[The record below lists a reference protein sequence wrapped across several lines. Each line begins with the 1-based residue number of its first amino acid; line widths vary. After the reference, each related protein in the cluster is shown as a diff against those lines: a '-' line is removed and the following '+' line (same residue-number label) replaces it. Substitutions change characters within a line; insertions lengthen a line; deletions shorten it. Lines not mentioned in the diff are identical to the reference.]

1 MDIDRFLPARHAD
14 AELVLPRRGVAPWSP
29 APSAAAPAAP
39 SDWQRYATAATRYRW
54 LVLAIALAGTLA
66 GLVATR
72 FLNPQYA
79 ARATLWIET
88 AGHEREPTAEDG
100 LVVTPSWSTLVTSHA
115 VMEPVVQRLRLFV
128 RPAEPNDSAL
138 FTNLVITERLVP
150 GTYTFRVAA
159 NGTAFELAREDGTV
173 VQRGTPGDTVGTAMG
188 FTWLPSAAALS
199 PKRELEFSLRTP
211 ADAAAQLGREL
222 RIRPDAGGSFV
233 RLELRG
239 TDPVRT
245 TATLN
250 GVAEQAVRVAA
261 ELKRQKFKE
270 LESILGEQYAY
281 SRNALQ
287 SAEAAL
293 AAFQVKSA
301 DLLRER
307 GQPTTASLDATGDP
321 TVRSS
326 LELRLTVEDLRRQR
340 RELEQQLAQMARG
353 GPRLDALNAV
363 TAARESPALS
373 AAMQELATKQAEL
386 RSLQYRYTEQSSP
399 VQQLRKDIRELEQ
412 ATIPALTRQVV
423 AELQARESA
432 IAPRVDSAFT
442 DLRAVPSR
450 ALVQARLER
459 ELANAEA
466 LNTAVGQRYEAARL
480 SLLSSLPD
488 IRVLD
493 VANVPHRPVADYAP
507 LLVALAFL
515 TSLLLGIVVANVRD
529 RVDPRLRHPEQV
541 TQEMRLPI
549 LGAIP
554 LLRPRRP
561 VKEGEPFAEA
571 LDAFRGLRLR
581 VLHAHGVD
589 GPVLLTITSPAAG
602 EGKSFVSL
610 NLSLAFAYAGY
621 RTLLIDGDVRRGGLH
636 SSLRHQQRPGLT
648 DVLAGEVPME
658 EAIHTTA
665 YPGLSFM
672 SSGTRM
678 HRAPE
683 LLMSPRLRE
692 LIDLGRDQYG
702 VVIVDS
708 PPLVAGI
715 DPLVLATATGNMLCV
730 LRSGA
735 TDLSLASAKIDVAD
749 TLPVRVIGAV
759 LNAVR
764 GTGPFRYYT
773 YDATD
778 YQEVELPGTAK
789 RDSWRTLL
797 GGKT

>member
-14 AELVLPRRGVAPWSP
+14 AELVLPRRAMAPY
-29 APSAAAPAAP
+29 APPAAPAAPLPP
-39 SDWQRYATAATRYRW
+39 SDWQRYATAIGRHRW
-54 LVLAIALAGTLA
+54 LVLAITLLGTLA

-72 FLNPQYA
+72 LLNPQYA

-88 AGHEREPTAEDG
+88 AGHERQPAAEDG
-100 LVVTPSWSTLVTSHA
+100 LVVTPSWSTLVTSQS
-115 VMEPVVQRLRLFV
+115 VMEPVVTQLRLFV
-128 RPAEPNDSAL
+128 HPAEPNDSTLLGAL
-138 FTNLVITERLVP
+138 SITERLLP
-150 GTYTFRVAA
+150 GRYRFAVND
-159 NGTAFELAREDGTV
+159 NGTAFELQRDDGTV
-173 VQRGTPGDTVGTAMG
+173 VQRGTPGDTVGTTMG
-188 FTWLPSAAALS
+188 FAWVPPAAALA
-199 PKRELEFSLRTP
+199 PRREVEFSLRTP
-211 ADAAAQLGREL
+211 ADAAQQLAREL

-239 TDPVRT
+239 SNAAQT

-261 ELKRQKFKE
+261 ELKQQKFKE
-270 LESILGEQYAY
+270 LASILGEQYSHAQG
-281 SRNALQ
+281 ALR

-293 AAFQVKSA
+293 ASFRVKSA
-301 DLLRER
+301 DLLRDR
-307 GQPTTASLDATGDP
+307 GQPTSASLDVAGDP
-321 TVRSS
+321 SVRSS
-326 LELRLTVEDLRRQR
+326 LELRLNVEDLRRQR
-340 RELEQQLAQMARG
+340 RELEQQLAAMSRN
-353 GPRLDALNAV
+353 GPRLDALNGV
-363 TAARESPALS
+363 TAARESPPLS

-386 RSLQYRYTEQSSP
+386 RSLQYRYTEQSAP
-399 VQQLRKDIRELEQ
+399 VQQVVKDIRELERSV
-412 ATIPALTRQVV
+412 IPALVQQVI
-423 AELQARESA
+423 AELSARERS

-442 DLRAVPSR
+442 DLRQVPSR

-466 LNTAVGQRYEAARL
+466 LNSAVGQRYEAARL

-493 VANVPHRPVADYAP
+493 AANVPHRPVADYAP
-507 LLVALAFL
+507 LLIGLAFF
-515 TSLLLGIVVANVRD
+515 TSLILAVLVANVRD

-561 VKEGEPFAEA
+561 AKDGEPFAEA

-581 VLHAHGVD
+581 VLHAHGIE

-658 EAIHTTA
+658 EAIHSTS

-764 GTGPFRYYT
+764 GTGAFRYYT
-773 YDATD
+773 YDASD
-778 YQEVELPGTAK
+778 YQEVELPGASR